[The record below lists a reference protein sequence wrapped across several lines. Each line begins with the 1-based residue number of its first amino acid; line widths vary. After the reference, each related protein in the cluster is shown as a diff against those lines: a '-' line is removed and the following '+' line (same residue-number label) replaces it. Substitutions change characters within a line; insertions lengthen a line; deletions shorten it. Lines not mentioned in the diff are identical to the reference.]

1 MATSSGFVGAPE
13 SFILSKG
20 ADWKLY
26 TQRFEHFAKANK
38 VEDDQRK
45 HLLLA
50 LMGAPTYK
58 LLANLAAPTE
68 PGELSYKDVVDKL
81 EAHFKPKPIII
92 AERFRFYK
100 RNQESGEKMADYLA
114 ELRQLAATCE
124 FKTFLEEAL
133 RDKFV
138 CGLSSEGVQRRLLVE
153 AGVTLDRAFEMAQ
166 GMEAAAVD
174 AKEFH
179 SKETDMA
186 SSNVQKGGTTPQ
198 RPNQSACHRCLGM
211 GHSPE
216 ICRFK
221 STRCNKCRKL
231 GHIARACRSE
241 PASRPTF
248 RGQNNRATRRR
259 HSNKAHKVDGDEES
273 ESEFVDVVTHTKTSC
288 KILHE
293 SYTFLASWILHSLA
307 LQNLARLMR
316 DHQDSCIME
325 KILQFQLVQKS

>member
-13 SFILSKG
+13 PFDLSKG

-38 VEDDQRK
+38 IDDDQKK

-68 PGELSYKDVVDKL
+68 PGELTYEDVVDKL

-100 RNQESGEKMADYLA
+100 RNQESGEKVADYLA
-114 ELRQLAATCE
+114 ELRRLAATCE
-124 FKTFLEEAL
+124 FKTFLNEAL

-138 CGLSSEGVQRRLLVE
+138 YGLNSEAVQRRLLVE
-153 AGVTLDRAFEMAQ
+153 AGLTLDKAFEMAQ

-174 AKEFH
+174 AKQFH
-179 SKETDMA
+179 TKTANTETDGT
-186 SSNVQKGGTTPQ
+186 NVRKINTNSQ
-198 RPNQSACHRCLGM
+198 RKPSQTVCYRCLGT

-221 STRCNKCRKL
+221 SSRCNKCRKL
-231 GHIARACRSE
+231 GHIARV
-241 PASRPTF
+241 SRLSQGLTIEDKAVALL
-248 RGQNNRATRRR
+248 GGDHLTRLTWSRMHWVNLSR
-259 HSNKAHKVDGDEES
+259 NLM
-273 ESEFVDVVTHTKTSC
+273 C
-288 KILHE
+288 
-293 SYTFLASWILHSLA
+293 YTYM
-307 LQNLARLMR
+307 Q
-316 DHQDSCIME
+316 
-325 KILQFQLVQKS
+325 